1 METSAFL
8 KELASKAPVPGGG
21 GVSALLGSLSAAL
34 ASMVSNLTT
43 GKKKYAAYEDDIQE
57 ILKKAEI
64 SREKLYALIEADA
77 AAFEPLSKAYGL
89 SKEDPNR
96 DAIMEDAL
104 FNACQ
109 PPLEIMRET
118 YTIIDLLEELVIKGS
133 RLAISDVG
141 VAATAARAALEGAI
155 MNVIINT
162 KSMKNRETA
171 KNIDEEAKKLLLDGV
186 KRCEAVYTSVTKELV
201 GE

>member
-77 AAFEPLSKAYGL
+77 KAFEPLSKVYKL
-89 SKEDPNR
+89 PKDTPNYDQLLENCLR
-96 DAIMEDAL
+96 QAAKVPFKIL
-104 FNACQ
+104 FNPMQGQAKIVDYSMDQIC
-109 PPLEIMRET
+109 
-118 YTIIDLLEELVIKGS
+118 
-133 RLAISDVG
+133 
-141 VAATAARAALEGAI
+141 I
-155 MNVIINT
+155 MNTRSN
-162 KSMKNRETA
+162 
-171 KNIDEEAKKLLLDGV
+171 
-186 KRCEAVYTSVTKELV
+186 Y
-201 GE
+201 